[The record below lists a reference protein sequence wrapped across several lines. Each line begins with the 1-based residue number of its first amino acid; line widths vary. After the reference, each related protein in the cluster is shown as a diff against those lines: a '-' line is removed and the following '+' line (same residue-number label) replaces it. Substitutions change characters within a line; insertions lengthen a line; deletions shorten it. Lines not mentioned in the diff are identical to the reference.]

1 MHVCLHK
8 KETSVYLGGEEQKS
22 ESKGDESVTA
32 WMQVHHQEGD
42 LPTECKLLTVQSYF
56 TYVCASVVKRHR
68 FIVVIFFSNFR
79 QMSS

>member
-8 KETSVYLGGEEQKS
+8 TETSVYLGGEEQKS
-22 ESKGDESVTA
+22 KSKADESVTA

-56 TYVCASVVKRHR
+56 TYVCGETSL
-68 FIVVIFFSNFR
+68 FYCCDFLF
-79 QMSS
+79 

>member
-22 ESKGDESVTA
+22 ESKADESVTA
-32 WMQVHHQEGD
+32 WMQVHQGD

-56 TYVCASVVKRHR
+56 TYVCTSVVKRHR